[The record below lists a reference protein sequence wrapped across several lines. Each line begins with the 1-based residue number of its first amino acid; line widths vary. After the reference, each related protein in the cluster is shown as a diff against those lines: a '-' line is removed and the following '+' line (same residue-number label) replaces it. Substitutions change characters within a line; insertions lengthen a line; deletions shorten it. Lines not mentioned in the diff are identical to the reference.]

1 LSLRRG
7 SDIRFE
13 LASPDI
19 DHHRQRCHNE
29 GSLFEEGKM
38 IPVKLALKNFMCY
51 RDNVPPLSFDGI
63 HVACLCGD
71 NGNGKSALLDAI
83 TWALWGRARAKSDD
97 ELIHIGRTEMEV
109 EFEFASGQDRY
120 RVIRKRTK
128 PRVNRPGHSLLD
140 LQIAAE
146 QGFRSIAGNSIRET
160 QQKIIEI
167 LRMDYDTF
175 INSAFL
181 LQGRADEF
189 TVKLPSER
197 KEVLARIL
205 NLSLY
210 DELEERAKLHAR
222 ASENRCRELSSAIG
236 EIDSE
241 LARKGEYEA
250 ELSEVRQAIAELETD
265 LEKQES
271 RVNAL
276 RERKRELDLKGE
288 QLAEAERRI
297 SQAQKELAYLK
308 SRAEEHRE
316 KVLGYEKVISE
327 RVAIEEGFQR
337 LLEAKREN
345 EELNNKAIIWVNANN
360 RRSQLEQL
368 VEKARGELVAE
379 QRIRQNT
386 IGQLEPKVNMLP
398 RFEAELTEAQGRM
411 AELERWEEELGQKR
425 QRAQELSSE
434 IHVLEAQ
441 CAQLEEEIKTLEEKI
456 DLLTPEE
463 ARCPLCE
470 TELGVEGRN
479 RIMTKYEQERSDKAE
494 ALAANRRQL
503 EHTKGQHRS
512 SEMEVSQ
519 LEERVKR
526 ERAAVEARVSTLE
539 AKIAEARQAQ
549 VELATEKER
558 LAALEERLAKREFAL
573 EEQRELGEV
582 MDQLEKLGYDPERH
596 NEVRRRLA
604 EVEVYEAMQR
614 NLEQARGSIDRERE
628 SLAEAE
634 QAASAKEADI
644 SVEAQR
650 GEALSQAL
658 AALPEVEAELAEA
671 QRVYDTFLER
681 QRKGRDKLVEVETR
695 LKDLALRERSKA
707 EKEKEL
713 LQASREKGIYDE
725 LAVAFGKKGIQ
736 AWIIEEALPEIEEE
750 ANRLLSRMTDNR
762 MHVKMEPQRAYKT
775 KKAETLETLDINISD
790 ELGTRRYE
798 MYSGGEA
805 FRINFALRIALSR
818 LLARRAGAPLPT
830 LFIDEGFGTQDSG
843 GREKLVEAINSIQDD
858 FDKIVVITHIEELK
872 DAFPVRIDVTK
883 TAEGSM
889 IEVS

>member
-1 LSLRRG
+1 
-7 SDIRFE
+7 
-13 LASPDI
+13 
-19 DHHRQRCHNE
+19 
-29 GSLFEEGKM
+29 M
-38 IPVKLALKNFMCY
+38 IPIKLALKNFMCY

-97 ELIHIGRTEMEV
+97 ELIHVGRTEMEV

-128 PRVNRPGHSLLD
+128 ASMNRPGHPLLD

-146 QGFRSIAGNSIRET
+146 QGFRPITGNSIRET
-160 QQKIIEI
+160 EQRIIEI

-189 TVKLPSER
+189 TKKEPSKR
-197 KEVLARIL
+197 KEILAYIL
-205 NLSLY
+205 GLTFY
-210 DELEERAKLHAR
+210 DELEEGAKIYAR
-222 ASENRCRELSSAIG
+222 ERESQSRELSHAIAD
-236 EIDSE
+236 IDSE

-250 ELSEVRQAIAELETD
+250 ELSEVRQAIAELERD

-288 QLAEAERRI
+288 QLADAERRI
-297 SQAQKELAYLK
+297 SQAEKELAYLK
-308 SRAEEHRE
+308 SRAEEYRDR
-316 KVLGYEKVISE
+316 VTGYERVISE
-327 RVAIEEGFQR
+327 RAAIEEGFQR
-337 LLEAKREN
+337 FLEAKREN
-345 EELNNKAIIWVNANN
+345 DELNSKAIIWVNANN

-368 VEKARGELVAE
+368 VEKARGELAAE
-379 QRIRQNT
+379 QRVGQDR

-398 RFEAELTEAQGRM
+398 RFEVELTEAQGRM
-411 AELERWEEELGQKR
+411 AELEGWEEELRQK
-425 QRAQELSSE
+425 QRHAQECSSE
-434 IHVLEAQ
+434 IHLLEAQ
-441 CAQLEEEIKTLEEKI
+441 CAQLEEELRTLEEKI

-479 RIMTKYEQERSDKAE
+479 RIMAKYEGERSAKAE

-503 EHTKGQHRS
+503 EHRKGEHRS
-512 SEMEVSQ
+512 LEMEAAQ

-526 ERAAVEARVSTLE
+526 ERAAGEAQVNTLE
-539 AKIAEARQAQ
+539 GKIIEAKQAE
-549 VELATEKER
+549 VELAGEKER
-558 LAALEERLAKREFAL
+558 LTALEQRLAKREFAL
-573 EEQRELGEV
+573 EQQKELGEV
-582 MDQLEKLGYDPERH
+582 VAQLEELGYDPQRH
-596 NEVRRRLA
+596 EEVRRRMA
-604 EVEVYEAMQR
+604 EVEGYEAKQR
-614 NLEQARGSIDRERE
+614 NLEQAQDSIDRERQ

-634 QAASAKEADI
+634 QAASTKEADLTA
-644 SVEAQR
+644 EAQR
-650 GEALSQAL
+650 REALSQAL
-658 AALPEVEAELAEA
+658 AALPQVEAELAEA
-671 QRVYDTFLER
+671 QRVYDDFLER

-695 LKDLALRERSKA
+695 LKDLALREQIKA
-707 EKEKEL
+707 EKGKEL
-713 LQASREKGIYDE
+713 LQASREKAIYDE
-725 LAVAFGKKGIQ
+725 LAAAFGKKGIQ
-736 AWIIEEALPEIEEE
+736 AWIIEQALPEIEEE
-750 ANRLLSRMTDNR
+750 ANRLLSQMTDNR
-762 MHVKMEPQRAYKT
+762 MHVKMETQRAYKT

-858 FDKIVVITHIEELK
+858 FEKIIVITHIEELR

-883 TAEGSM
+883 TPEGSM